1 MSKKWKDELDKERQE
16 KASGSTDQQKVL
28 ETLKSEHE
36 FLIENM
42 VKDFDLQKSQLE
54 QEKQELI
61 NNMTKDFE
69 LERENFEKQKS

>member
-1 MSKKWKDELDKERQE
+1 
-16 KASGSTDQQKVL
+16 
-28 ETLKSEHE
+28 
-36 FLIENM
+36 M

-69 LERENFEKQKS
+69 LERENFEK